1 MTVRKLDESGDIVTN
16 GSMFIYEREEIAQ
29 TCVTRLKL
37 FLGEY
42 FRDITD
48 GTPWFQKILGKFESL
63 NNIESILRNR
73 IARTP
78 GVVRLLSF
86 NLDYDLQSRTIT
98 VSSYVLTQFGEA
110 EVLYNGTVN
119 ASGL

>member
-1 MTVRKLDESGDIVTN
+1 MTVRKLNEQGDIVTH
-16 GSMFIYEREEIAQ
+16 GDVFIHEREEIAQ

-48 GTPWFQKILGKFESL
+48 GTPWFQQILGKFESL
-63 NNIESILRNR
+63 NNVESILRNR

-86 NLDYDLQSRTIT
+86 NLDYDLQSRSIRI
-98 VSSYVLTQFGEA
+98 SSYVLTQFGET
-110 EVLYNGTVN
+110 EVLYNGAVDPT
-119 ASGL
+119 GL